1 MGFLFIRVGMSV
13 VWTNKSFEYYFERI
27 KLIECWQMFDVDI
40 AKHFQRFYIYYQFY
54 LKLQM
59 QNVYTGVRVE

>member
-1 MGFLFIRVGMSV
+1 
-13 VWTNKSFEYYFERI
+13 
-27 KLIECWQMFDVDI
+27 MFDVDI

-59 QNVYTGVRVE
+59 QNVCTGVRVE